1 MILTMCQEQGAQ
13 PHTFSSISR
22 QLGNKTPVEVR
33 WGGSQ
38 GDGERRRE
46 DGTNGVYSHKEL
58 LRKQLVLLKLGLRKG
73 LACQCSGFLLLF
85 SLEMIFT
92 MSLAALE

>member
-22 QLGNKTPVEVR
+22 ELGNKTPVEVR

-38 GDGERRRE
+38 GDGERRQE

-58 LRKQLVLLKLGLRKG
+58 FKEATGSFKAWPKERLGL
-73 LACQCSGFLLLF
+73 SV
-85 SLEMIFT
+85 
-92 MSLAALE
+92 